1 MQYQTEILHFQEGAR
16 SRNPTPDAT
25 IAAAQLNALSDAGSQ
40 IAVLVD
46 LVPELPYRSREIRTL
61 VVKTYWSSSGSIVAR
76 LRRALAAANRHLITF
91 NQEAISGNKCSG
103 SITCAVFSG
112 DELFLGQVGAAY
124 AYVYQPPNAAGVG
137 ESELEVFPKRDR
149 LLIPLGG
156 TVPPVIHIGYTTIY
170 PGSMVCLATT
180 KIAESQAREVWQQA
194 LSLPKLTL
202 ISSHLS
208 REFTSRRSTGSIILF
223 SAQATS
229 VPKPA
234 PWAQP
239 RTHIQRT
246 TQPEPERHT
255 SVTPASLKPISAPR
269 SRSGARPTSTEIPS
283 AVRSAS
289 PAYPDRLPGF
299 DSEEP
304 LPTGRD
310 AQAGLSLTPVR
321 EWIEQSQR
329 NWRERRRL
337 RQLRATERSTT
348 AERARLR
355 QALRT
360 LLPGKIESS
369 QKTASRTPPPERS
382 PLLRWVAL
390 GLLLVV
396 TLVTLG
402 KYLQLGGPLKA
413 EELMEEAKTLRTEAY
428 STQDPGDWHKLLDL
442 AGQIVRLDPQ
452 NAEAAQLKEE
462 AQQAVD
468 TLESAAML
476 SVTPLLDLG
485 TAPAP
490 RRVLV
495 ADGWIYVL
503 ETATDAVIALPL
515 NQDGVSSS
523 AEGPTAI
530 LRRGQSYLGQTVNH
544 LVDFGWIE
552 PGGSYPDGAVF
563 VYSDGGDIF
572 IYEPALGP
580 GSITVQHI
588 QGDLNPGNVT
598 AMETFGENIYLVDR
612 QANQVLMYEPV
623 NGIYDAPRSYFAEG
637 SAPDLQLAQDLAID
651 GRVYLLMGDG
661 KVLSYFSGS
670 LDPSFEINSL
680 PDADFTPLVMT
691 IDPDPDSG
699 LVFLADS
706 QRERIIALDKRGSFV
721 HQYRLPKG
729 ELQRIE
735 ALTVNSQSQVLYLIA
750 DNQLFAAPLP
760 NFGVEPA
767 Q

>member
-1 MQYQTEILHFQEGAR
+1 M
-16 SRNPTPDAT
+16 
-25 IAAAQLNALSDAGSQ
+25 
-40 IAVLVD
+40 
-46 LVPELPYRSREIRTL
+46 
-61 VVKTYWSSSGSIVAR
+61 
-76 LRRALAAANRHLITF
+76 
-91 NQEAISGNKCSG
+91 
-103 SITCAVFSG
+103 
-112 DELFLGQVGAAY
+112 
-124 AYVYQPPNAAGVG
+124 
-137 ESELEVFPKRDR
+137 
-149 LLIPLGG
+149 
-156 TVPPVIHIGYTTIY
+156 
-170 PGSMVCLATT
+170 PGL
-180 KIAESQAREVWQQA
+180 
-194 LSLPKLTL
+194 
-202 ISSHLS
+202 
-208 REFTSRRSTGSIILF
+208 
-223 SAQATS
+223 
-229 VPKPA
+229 PA
-234 PWAQP
+234 PRFP
-239 RTHIQRT
+239 RR
-246 TQPEPERHT
+246 
-255 SVTPASLKPISAPR
+255 L
-269 SRSGARPTSTEIPS
+269 
-283 AVRSAS
+283 RSAS

-299 DSEEP
+299 ESEEP

-413 EELMEEAKTLRTEAY
+413 EELMEEAKTLRTQAY

-452 NAEAAQLKEE
+452 NADAAQLKEE

-468 TLESAAML
+468 TMESAAML

-623 NGIYDAPRSYFAEG
+623 NGIYDAPRPYFAEG
-637 SAPDLQLAQDLAID
+637 SAPDLQLVQDLAID